1 MLKVGMFTSGYQRNP
16 LEHCFMDAKEY
27 GYDYI
32 ELWGGRPH
40 AYAPD
45 LKAGDI
51 NEVRRLI
58 EKYEMP
64 VIGYTPEHN
73 AYPYNYMIGSEAQ
86 RRDAVDYLKLSLEMA
101 KEMGAEFVLTS
112 PANGGYLATYDQLW
126 SRLEKTI
133 QELWDYAAKLEIK
146 LVVEALT
153 PYESNFF
160 TRANDLVELFR
171 RVDNPYVV
179 GMCDIV
185 PPFVQHE
192 SIMAY
197 FDKLGNKMDH
207 MHIIDG
213 ENGSDTHMI
222 PGEGNIPIKEMLYEM
237 KRIGYDK
244 TATLELV
251 TNYIN
256 EPRFYAKRAI
266 DNMRELMAE
275 AGIV

>member
-64 VIGYTPEHN
+64 VLGYTPEHN

-101 KEMGAEFVLTS
+101 KEMGSEFVLTS
-112 PANGGYLATYDQLW
+112 QANGGYLATYDQLW
-126 SRLEKTI
+126 SRLEKNI
-133 QELWDYAAKLEIK
+133 QELGDYAAKLEIK

-213 ENGSDTHMI
+213 ENGSDTHLI

>member
-64 VIGYTPEHN
+64 VLGYTPEHN

-86 RRDAVDYLKLSLEMA
+86 RRDAIDYLKLSLEMA

-126 SRLEKTI
+126 SRLEKNI
-133 QELWDYAAKLEIK
+133 QELGDYAAKLEIK
-146 LVVEALT
+146 LVVESLT

-213 ENGSDTHMI
+213 ENGSDTHLI

>member
-64 VIGYTPEHN
+64 VLGYTPEHN

-126 SRLEKTI
+126 SRLEKNI
-133 QELWDYAAKLEIK
+133 QELGDYAAKLEIK

-160 TRANDLVELFR
+160 TRANDLVE
-171 RVDNPYVV
+171 
-179 GMCDIV
+179 
-185 PPFVQHE
+185 PFVQHE

>member
-64 VIGYTPEHN
+64 VLGYTPEHN

-86 RRDAVDYLKLSLEMA
+86 RRDAVAYLKLSLEMA

-126 SRLEKTI
+126 SRLEKNI
-133 QELWDYAAKLEIK
+133 QELGDYAAKLEIK

>member
-64 VIGYTPEHN
+64 VLGYTPEHN

-126 SRLEKTI
+126 SRLEKNI
-133 QELWDYAAKLEIK
+133 QELGDYAAQLTSRIQHTNSFNEFSLRNTPAIITHADTEIFFNNNLNLFTRLHFK
-146 LVVEALT
+146 FIDTVID
-153 PYESNFF
+153 NFF
-160 TRANDLVELFR
+160 QKN
-171 RVDNPYVV
+171 VDTVL
-179 GMCDIV
+179 GM
-185 PPFVQHE
+185 
-192 SIMAY
+192 
-197 FDKLGNKMDH
+197 
-207 MHIIDG
+207 
-213 ENGSDTHMI
+213 
-222 PGEGNIPIKEMLYEM
+222 
-237 KRIGYDK
+237 
-244 TATLELV
+244 
-251 TNYIN
+251 
-256 EPRFYAKRAI
+256 
-266 DNMRELMAE
+266 
-275 AGIV
+275 

>member
-51 NEVRRLI
+51 NEVLRLI

-64 VIGYTPEHN
+64 VLGYTPEHN

-86 RRDAVDYLKLSLEMA
+86 RRDAIDYLKLSLEMA

-126 SRLEKTI
+126 SRLEKNI
-133 QELWDYAAKLEIK
+133 QELGDYAAKLEIK

-213 ENGSDTHMI
+213 ENGSDTHLI

>member
-51 NEVRRLI
+51 NEGRRLI
-58 EKYEMP
+58 EKYELP
-64 VIGYTPEHN
+64 VLGYTPEHN

-86 RRDAVDYLKLSLEMA
+86 RRDAIDYLKLSLEMA

-126 SRLEKTI
+126 SRLEKNI
-133 QELWDYAAKLEIK
+133 QELGDYAAKLEIK

-213 ENGSDTHMI
+213 ENGSDTHLI

>member
-64 VIGYTPEHN
+64 VLGYTPEHN

-86 RRDAVDYLKLSLEMA
+86 KRDAIDYLKLSLEMA

-126 SRLEKTI
+126 SRLEKNI
-133 QELWDYAAKLEIK
+133 QELGDYAAKLEIK

-213 ENGSDTHMI
+213 ENGSDTHLI

>member
-64 VIGYTPEHN
+64 VLGYTPEHN

-86 RRDAVDYLKLSLEMA
+86 RRDAFDYLKLSLEMA

-126 SRLEKTI
+126 SRLEKNI
-133 QELWDYAAKLEIK
+133 QELGDYAAKLEIK

>member
-45 LKAGDI
+45 LKTGDI

-64 VIGYTPEHN
+64 VLGYTPEHN

-86 RRDAVDYLKLSLEMA
+86 RRDAIDYLKLSLEMA

-126 SRLEKTI
+126 SRLEKNI
-133 QELWDYAAKLEIK
+133 QELGDYAAKLEIK

-213 ENGSDTHMI
+213 ENGSDTHLI

>member
-64 VIGYTPEHN
+64 VLGYTPEHN

-126 SRLEKTI
+126 GRLEKNI
-133 QELWDYAAKLEIK
+133 QELGDYAAKLEIK

-160 TRANDLVELFR
+160 TRSNDLVELFR

>member
-133 QELWDYAAKLEIK
+133 QELGDYAAKLEIK

-171 RVDNPYVV
+171 RVDNQYVV
-179 GMCDIV
+179 GLCDIV

-213 ENGSDTHMI
+213 ENGSDTHLI

>member
-64 VIGYTPEHN
+64 VLGYTPEHN

-86 RRDAVDYLKLSLEMA
+86 RRDAIDYLKLSLEMA

-126 SRLEKTI
+126 SRLEKNI
-133 QELWDYAAKLEIK
+133 QELGDYAAKLEIK
-146 LVVEALT
+146 LVVEVLT

-213 ENGSDTHMI
+213 ENGSDTHLI

>member
-64 VIGYTPEHN
+64 VLGYTPEHN

-86 RRDAVDYLKLSLEMA
+86 RRDAIDYLKLSLEMA
-101 KEMGAEFVLTS
+101 KEMSAEFVLTS

-126 SRLEKTI
+126 SRLEKNI
-133 QELWDYAAKLEIK
+133 QELGDYAAKLEIK

-213 ENGSDTHMI
+213 ENGSDTHLI

>member
-64 VIGYTPEHN
+64 VLGYTPEHN

-86 RRDAVDYLKLSLEMA
+86 RRDAIDYLKLSLEMA

-126 SRLEKTI
+126 SRLEKNI
-133 QELWDYAAKLEIK
+133 QELGDYAAELEIK

-213 ENGSDTHMI
+213 ENGSDTHLI

>member
-64 VIGYTPEHN
+64 VLGYTPEHN

-126 SRLEKTI
+126 SRLEKNI
-133 QELWDYAAKLEIK
+133 QELGDYAAKLEIK

-153 PYESNFF
+153 PNESNFF

-213 ENGSDTHMI
+213 ENGSDTHLI

>member
-64 VIGYTPEHN
+64 VLGYTPEHN

-126 SRLEKTI
+126 GRLEKNI
-133 QELWDYAAKLEIK
+133 QELGDYAAKLEIK

-179 GMCDIV
+179 GMSDIV

>member
-64 VIGYTPEHN
+64 VLGYTPEHN

-126 SRLEKTI
+126 SRLEKNI
-133 QELWDYAAKLEIK
+133 QELGDYAAKLEIK

-185 PPFVQHE
+185 PQFVQHE

>member
-64 VIGYTPEHN
+64 VLGYTPEHN

-126 SRLEKTI
+126 SRLEKNI
-133 QELWDYAAKLEIK
+133 QELGDYAAKLEIK

-160 TRANDLVELFR
+160 KRANDLVELFR

>member
-40 AYAPD
+40 AQAPD

-64 VIGYTPEHN
+64 VLGYTPEHN

-86 RRDAVDYLKLSLEMA
+86 RRDAIDYLKLSLEMA

-126 SRLEKTI
+126 SRLEKNI
-133 QELWDYAAKLEIK
+133 QELGDYAAKLEIK

-213 ENGSDTHMI
+213 ENGSDTHLI

>member
-64 VIGYTPEHN
+64 VLGYTPEHN

-112 PANGGYLATYDQLW
+112 PANGGYLATYDQLCG
-126 SRLEKTI
+126 RLEKNI
-133 QELWDYAAKLEIK
+133 QELGDYAAKLEIK

>member
-1 MLKVGMFTSGYQRNP
+1 MSKVGMFTSGYQRNP

-64 VIGYTPEHN
+64 VLGYTPEHN

-126 SRLEKTI
+126 GRLEKNI
-133 QELWDYAAKLEIK
+133 QELGDYAAKLEIK

>member
-64 VIGYTPEHN
+64 VLGYTPELN

-126 SRLEKTI
+126 GRLEKNI
-133 QELWDYAAKLEIK
+133 QELGDYAAKLEIK

>member
-64 VIGYTPEHN
+64 VLGYTPEHN

-86 RRDAVDYLKLSLEMA
+86 RRDAVVYMKLSLEMA

-126 SRLEKTI
+126 SRLEKNI
-133 QELWDYAAKLEIK
+133 QELGDYAAKLEIK

-192 SIMAY
+192 RIMAY

-213 ENGSDTHMI
+213 ENGSDTHLI

>member
-64 VIGYTPEHN
+64 VLGYTPEHN

-126 SRLEKTI
+126 SRLEKNI
-133 QELWDYAAKLEIK
+133 QELGDYAAKLEIK

-213 ENGSDTHMI
+213 ENGSDTQLI

>member
-64 VIGYTPEHN
+64 VLGYTPEHN

-126 SRLEKTI
+126 GRLEKNI
-133 QELWDYAAKLEIK
+133 QELGDYAAKLEIK
-146 LVVEALT
+146 LVVEDLT

>member
-27 GYDYI
+27 SYDYI

-64 VIGYTPEHN
+64 VLGYTPEHN

-86 RRDAVDYLKLSLEMA
+86 RRDAIDYLKLSLEMA

-126 SRLEKTI
+126 SRLEKNI
-133 QELWDYAAKLEIK
+133 QELGDYAAKLEIK

-179 GMCDIV
+179 GMWDIV

-213 ENGSDTHMI
+213 ENGSDTHLI

>member
-45 LKAGDI
+45 LKARDI

-64 VIGYTPEHN
+64 VLGYTPEHN

-126 SRLEKTI
+126 SRLEKNI
-133 QELWDYAAKLEIK
+133 QELGDYAAKLEIK

>member
-64 VIGYTPEHN
+64 VLGYTPEHN

-126 SRLEKTI
+126 GRLEKNI
-133 QELWDYAAKLEIK
+133 QELGDYAAKLEIK

-160 TRANDLVELFR
+160 TRASDLVELFR

>member
-64 VIGYTPEHN
+64 VLGYTPEHN

-86 RRDAVDYLKLSLEMA
+86 RRDAIDYLKLSLEMA

-126 SRLEKTI
+126 SRLEKNI
-133 QELWDYAAKLEIK
+133 QELGDYAAKLEIK

-197 FDKLGNKMDH
+197 FGKLGNKMDH

-213 ENGSDTHMI
+213 ENGSDTHLI

>member
-64 VIGYTPEHN
+64 VLGYTPEHN

-126 SRLEKTI
+126 SRFEKNI
-133 QELWDYAAKLEIK
+133 QELGDYAAKLEIK

>member
-64 VIGYTPEHN
+64 VLGYTPEHN

-86 RRDAVDYLKLSLEMA
+86 RRDAIDYLKLSLEMA

-126 SRLEKTI
+126 SRLEKNI
-133 QELWDYAAKLEIK
+133 QELGDYAAKLEIK

-197 FDKLGNKMDH
+197 FDKLGNKMYH
-207 MHIIDG
+207 IHIIDG
-213 ENGSDTHMI
+213 ENGSDTDLI
-222 PGEGNIPIKEMLYEM
+222 PGEGNIPIKEMLNEM
-237 KRIGYDK
+237 NRIGYDK

>member
-64 VIGYTPEHN
+64 VLGYTPEHN

-101 KEMGAEFVLTS
+101 IEMGAEFVLTS

-126 SRLEKTI
+126 SRLEKNI
-133 QELWDYAAKLEIK
+133 QELGDYAAKLEIK